1 MAATNEYGLFWDSNN
16 GDRVYNAE
24 SFELWLKK
32 FFYSGVFANEFD
44 TSPTSGMGISVTGG
58 YVNVDGKVK
67 FFENSSFTLSAASAS
82 YPRYDAIVIERNDT
96 NRNITIKTV
105 TGAYSG
111 SSPQKPAPVR
121 TGGVYQLVVAYI
133 YIPAGA
139 TAITQA
145 QIIDSRGDSN
155 VCGYVTGT
163 VDQLDFDSLMNQ
175 FNAWLT
181 EQQDDFD
188 TWFDNMKGQ
197 LSTDAAGHLQSEID
211 DINKFFVADV
221 TGEFGPSGG
230 NYSIL
235 VDGADI
241 VVGSDTYKA
250 VALLQFYCAG
260 WRTLNM
266 KYCGVSGPVRTT
278 GYMTPDIVNQ
288 FTVYVNSDH
297 YGEMFTHTCKLL
309 YMKDNT

>member
-133 YIPAGA
+133 YVPAGA

-211 DINKFFVADV
+211 DIVQELMAVYTLNFTVQH
-221 TGEFGPSGG
+221 PSGTG
-230 NYSIL
+230 
-235 VDGADI
+235 DI
-241 VVGSDTYKA
+241 SVTKTAEAVIGGTSYKA
-250 VALLQFYCAG
+250 VGVIGMQGSGFSLNQFYCQDIDG
-260 WRTLNM
+260 VRTLVM
-266 KYCGVSGPVRTT
+266 
-278 GYMTPDIVNQ
+278 
-288 FTVYVNSDH
+288 YVH
-297 YGEMFTHTCKLL
+297 YDFQDAGNDWMRVTCLFEKA
-309 YMKDNT
+309 